1 MSATTYVPTDM
12 ETSAVTDSSDNTQ
25 PSLFSRFVTALH
37 HSRQLQAEREIN
49 RHRHLIE
56 SAEKRVQS

>member
-1 MSATTYVPTDM
+1 MSATTYVPTNM
-12 ETSAVTDSSDNTQ
+12 ETSAVTNSSDNTQ

-37 HSRQLQAEREIN
+37 YSRQLQAEREIN